1 MTWQNILPHVIRYY
15 VHMVCTFH
23 SKFDLHVKNMTMVKI
38 NIILKILST
47 FNEYV
52 CQYSFEPSCFQ
63 AHKIIILIKGGG
75 DRTKGNHLYVY
86 IVKCLMFQKKTV
98 MANENDSFP
107 QPKTKLWVHF
117 QLINKKDEYTPI
129 LICALETK
137 ELSCI

>member
-1 MTWQNILPHVIRYY
+1 
-15 VHMVCTFH
+15 
-23 SKFDLHVKNMTMVKI
+23 
-38 NIILKILST
+38 
-47 FNEYV
+47 
-52 CQYSFEPSCFQ
+52 
-63 AHKIIILIKGGG
+63 
-75 DRTKGNHLYVY
+75 
-86 IVKCLMFQKKTV
+86 MFQKKTV